1 MKHSAYSRSSL
12 SVLSLLIG
20 TLTLVGCGGA
30 FDMPDSVGNP
40 TAAAASVSGPPIQG
54 SVFGGHA
61 PIQGAHVYLLQP
73 GITGYG
79 SAATSLLGS
88 GTTTTPGGYPLTAN
102 GSDPKV
108 PSGAQY
114 VTTDANGAFNLTGA
128 YVCTVGQPVYMYA
141 YGGNIGTIPTSTT
154 TVTLNITASAV
165 VHTGGTVYTYT
176 FTAANANPVPLTAGK
191 TVTLAGLAGNNWN
204 RLNGTSPTVATAN
217 ATQFT
222 VVGTNLGIANSSTG
236 TGTYTFTTTGDT
248 TPTTNNNVVQLA
260 TLGNCPSSGNFST
273 AGNGALSY
281 VYLNEVST
289 IATAYTFQPFTLA
302 TNNDAWHIGSPAT
315 MPAYPVTT
323 PATTVPDTLALLGIA
338 NAANTAAQLYN
349 IQGGTNISISGDG
362 EGHLANNLTAAG
374 NGIVPQATID
384 SLANIIAACV
394 DSVPSAVGVPTTQCA
409 DLFNIARADGTTTGT
424 EPVDTATAA
433 INIARYPAGNHSS
446 ASVDDTYASDIFA
459 ISSGTVPYVPA
470 LENPPNDWTI
480 AINYPVTLS
489 LYSSTYGFGA
499 NPWAS
504 KAESI
509 EVDGNADIWVTGQ
522 TNFSIVRLNNLG
534 VIYPATAQND
544 LGYIPGYVSV
554 DGLNNAWT
562 GSAAN
567 ASAIFEAGSN
577 GVFTAT
583 YGTALEFTDAYV
595 DIADKVGDDYFV
607 AKTAGTGGNYEL
619 FEYPYGSTSA
629 TTPNVYPLTTS
640 GFGANNVAHGAIDAN
655 GDFWLTSESGNY
667 QIAKVTKTGT
677 NVWLYNTGVSRPE
690 FVAIDANGTGWIP
703 SQTAAGPI
711 YEITSAGAHTSLTS
725 GTGGTG
731 ATLSNPFGAAVD
743 GNGNVWVTNRCGNDN
758 TCDYPNAAASTLVEL
773 NGATSTA
780 ISPSTNYIPE
790 TQYPSTATTFTKI
803 LTDPLNLAID
813 PSGNIWITN
822 YAGDLGTPN
831 GNDSSVTE
839 IVGAAAPVVT
849 PLSAAAGALPTQKL
863 GQKP

>member
-61 PIQGAHVYLLQP
+61 PIQGSHVYLLQP

-114 VTTDANGAFNLTGA
+114 VTTDANGAFILTGA

-141 YGGNIGTIPTSTT
+141 YGGNIGTIPTSST
-154 TVTLNITASAV
+154 TVTLNITASGV

-204 RLNGTSPTVATAN
+204 TLNGTSPTVATAN

-222 VVGTNLGIANSSTG
+222 VVGTNHGIANSSTG

-349 IQGGTNISISGDG
+349 IQGGTNISTSGDG

-394 DSVPSAVGVPTTQCA
+394 DSVPSVVGVPTTQCA

-459 ISSGTVPYVPA
+459 ISSGTVPYLPA
-470 LENPPNDWTI
+470 LVKPPNDWTI

-499 NPWAS
+499 NPWAG

-509 EVDGNADIWVTGQ
+509 AIDANAEIWVTGQ
-522 TNFSIVRLNNLG
+522 TNDSIVRLSNLG

-544 LGYIPGYVSV
+544 LGYLPGYVSV
-554 DGLNNAWT
+554 DGLNNGWT
-562 GSAAN
+562 GSAN
-567 ASAIFEAGSN
+567 SQTAIFEAGSN

-583 YGTALEFTDAYV
+583 YGTAHEYTNAYV
-595 DIADKVGDDYFV
+595 DLADKAGDDYFF
-607 AKTAGTGGNYEL
+607 AGVGGNYQMY
-619 FEYPYGSTSA
+619 EYPFGSTSS
-629 TTPNVYPLTTS
+629 TTPNIYPLTTS
-640 GFGANNVAHGAIDAN
+640 GFGPYNVAHGAIDAN
-655 GDFWLTSESGNY
+655 GDFWLTSESTGGGTTNQY
-667 QIAKVTKTGT
+667 QIAKVSSTGT
-677 NVWLYNTGVSRPE
+677 NLWLINTKLRQPE

-711 YEITSAGAHTSLTS
+711 YKITTGGTSTSLTS

-731 ATLSNPFGAAVD
+731 ATWYYPFGSAVD
-743 GNGNVWVTNRCGNDN
+743 GNGNVWVTNRCGDYN
-758 TCDYPNAAASTLVEL
+758 TCTGAANSSTLVEI
-773 NGATSTA
+773 NGATNTA
-780 ISPSTNYIPE
+780 ISPLTNYLPQ
-790 TQYPSTATTFTKI
+790 TQYPATATTFTPI

-822 YAGDLGTPN
+822 YDGTTPTE
-831 GNDSSVTE
+831 SSVVE